1 MELKEDYYDIYRNL
15 IAKKGSKLTVISDH
29 QGVLI
34 VETEKGLRF
43 AIRKELIAEEPT
55 GSPNQ

>member
-1 MELKEDYYDIYRNL
+1 MQLKEDYYDIYRNL

-43 AIRKELIAEEPT
+43 AINQNLIKPEGT
-55 GSPNQ
+55 KTKQ

>member
-1 MELKEDYYDIYRNL
+1 LILQFDYYDIYRNL
-15 IAKKGSKLTVISDH
+15 IAKKGTKLTVISDH

-43 AIRKELIAEEPT
+43 AINRKRLNED
-55 GSPNQ
+55 

>member
-1 MELKEDYYDIYRNL
+1 MILQFDYYDIYRNL
-15 IAKKGSKLTVISDH
+15 IAKKGTKLTIISDH

-43 AIRKELIAEEPT
+43 AINQNLIKPEGT
-55 GSPNQ
+55 NKKQ